1 MSDNYPLL
9 NLFLTMLYFFL
20 WVAWIFLLFRIITDL
35 FRDRTLSGG
44 WKAVWIV
51 VLLLFPFLGA
61 LVYLIARGGGM
72 ADRDREQAEASRDA
86 LAQWVAT
93 APGAHGSSPADQLAK
108 LAELRSSGVLTDEEF
123 AAQKAKIL
131 A

>member
-35 FRDRTLSGG
+35 FRDRSLSGG

-51 VLLLFPFLGA
+51 VLLVFPFLGA
-61 LVYLIARGGGM
+61 IVYLIARGGGM
-72 ADRDREQAEASRDA
+72 ADRDEAQDKASRDA

-93 APGAHGSSPADQLAK
+93 APGAAAPTPADQLTK
-108 LAELRSSGVLTDEEF
+108 LADLRNAGVLTDEEF